1 MQISNTLKQRF
12 CKDENISIQVFDSPY
27 FEQRLELLDHLDR
40 WNRFLTMIEYAY
52 DNNEQAFFEDYNN
65 VKDRMINYIKSS
77 EAFNKLN
84 ADNMN
89 KFKPVYNFSSKDVYK
104 ETNLGKTF
112 ISIDICKAN
121 FSALVHY
128 SKNYCDEDFFKE
140 YSYNNFM
147 KQFTDNGHFI
157 GSKYIRQVVFGNCNP
172 ARQVTYERYLI
183 DNLIKRLIDNE
194 AIKEEHIYSAASD
207 ELIIYADELFP
218 CDINKIKKIAEQ
230 YDVPLKFE
238 VFKLG
243 RVLGSSAFI
252 KVYEDGKIKPKC
264 VNSFELPFVMR
275 LLRGEE
281 VTEDD
286 KVFYHE
292 KRLAKYL
299 EVPEL
304 KLEI

>member
-1 MQISNTLKQRF
+1 MKRIKKTDFRVLRLMSLNRRTVMGETYCSLSQTEMADILGIAYNT
-12 CKDENISIQVFDSPY
+12 V
-27 FEQRLELLDHLDR
+27 
-40 WNRFLTMIEYAY
+40 
-52 DNNEQAFFEDYNN
+52 
-65 VKDRMINYIKSS
+65 NY
-77 EAFNKLN
+77 
-84 ADNMN
+84 
-89 KFKPVYNFSSKDVYK
+89 
-104 ETNLGKTF
+104 T
-112 ISIDICKAN
+112 
-121 FSALVHY
+121 
-128 SKNYCDEDFFKE
+128 
-140 YSYNNFM
+140 
-147 KQFTDNGHFI
+147 
-157 GSKYIRQVVFGNCNP
+157 
-172 ARQVTYERYLI
+172 
-183 DNLIKRLIDNE
+183 IKRLIDNE

-230 YDVPLKFE
+230 YAVPLKFE